1 MRQYYIYIMASVS
14 GVLYTGV
21 TNNLPSRVTQHKTKA
36 VKGFTARYNINQLV
50 YYETTESIQT
60 AIQREK
66 QIKGWSRAKRI
77 ELINSMNPE
86 WRDLSLDFMYPPV
99 WHSEELSDEES
110 SKPNLN
116 IKSSE
121 RLDASLRS
129 A

>member
-21 TNNLPSRVTQHKTKA
+21 TNNLPSRVTQHKTKS

-66 QIKGWSRAKRI
+66 QIKGWSRARRV

-86 WRDLSLDFMYPPV
+86 WRDLSLDFMDPPV
-99 WHSEELSDEES
+99 CHSEEHDDEES
-110 SKPNLN
+110 SNQHALSFRGAQRRR
-116 IKSSE
+116 I
-121 RLDASLRS
+121 
-129 A
+129 